1 MIVPLVKMT
10 FCGLLRDKAKILSDL
25 QTFGCLHII
34 PLREP
39 PESLRSIGPASD
51 SREALRFLQES
62 PQKLR
67 AYQDHKAFGPFNLET
82 QILELKARMQDL
94 QEERDLLL
102 GRLGE
107 LQPWG
112 DFAFPEPEDLGGLR
126 LWFYAVPYHLL
137 ANIPADLVYEV
148 VQRDN
153 RQAYIVVLAPQEPVG
168 MPVARVRTGKFS
180 PQEMR
185 QRLEELEIA
194 LEDAQLERTSLT
206 RWRVLLE
213 KSLARLEDETA
224 LTHAALVS
232 LTAEPL
238 FALQAWAPA
247 AQQADLLAYAQAK
260 GLVCEVAPPDPQE
273 TPPTL
278 LRNHPRV
285 ASGQDLVCF
294 YKTPGYW
301 DWDPSVVVLLSFSL
315 FFAMIMAD
323 AGYALLLAA
332 ILGLCWRRLGASET
346 GRWWRDFS
354 AILLSFAILY
364 GILVNSYFGLAFP
377 PGTWPA
383 ALQLL
388 DLHDFN
394 LMMGLSVGVGVAHLL
409 LAHACQVYI
418 RRGSQAMLAPLGWIG
433 IFLGAVGYFLAS
445 LGYGPVPQL
454 QTAGLALIFLGAL
467 GVLLFTKVQGTW
479 WQRLLGGLQGLA
491 GAVTGF
497 GDTLSYLRLFA
508 LGLASASLADNFNM
522 LAQNAKSAYPAL
534 GLLFAAL
541 IALLGHGINL
551 LLAIASGFIHGL
563 RLNFIEF
570 FNWSLGE
577 EGIPFQAFRRKEK
590 L

>member
-10 FCGLLRDKAKILSDL
+10 FCGLLRDKAKILTDL
-25 QTFGCLHII
+25 QNFGCLHII
-34 PLREP
+34 PLREL
-39 PESLRSIGPASD
+39 PEALRSVSPASD

-67 AYQDHKAFGPFNLET
+67 AYQDRKDFDPFQLET

-102 GRLGE
+102 GRLSE

-112 DFAFPEPEDLGGLR
+112 DFAFPDPEDFGGLR
-126 LWFYAVPYHLL
+126 LWFYAVPYRLL
-137 ANIPADLVYEV
+137 AHIPPDVVYEV

-153 RQAYIVVLAPQEPVG
+153 RQAYIVVLAAQEPAN
-168 MPVARVRTGKFS
+168 MPVARVRVGKLS
-180 PQEMR
+180 PHEMR
-185 QRLEELEIA
+185 RRLEEVEMA
-194 LEDAQLERTSLT
+194 LEDVQLERTSLT
-206 RWRVLLE
+206 RWRWLLE
-213 KSLARLEDETA
+213 QSLARLEDETA

-232 LTAEPL
+232 LTEEPL

-260 GLVCEVAPPDPQE
+260 GLVCEVVPPDPQE

-278 LRNHPRV
+278 LRNHPRI

-301 DWDPSVVVLLSFSL
+301 EWDPSAVVLISFSI

-332 ILGLCWRRLGASET
+332 VLGLSWRRLGASET
-346 GRWWRDFS
+346 GRWWRDFA
-354 AILLSFAILY
+354 AIVLSFSTLY
-364 GILVNSYFGLAFP
+364 GILVNSYFGLSFP

-383 ALQLL
+383 ALHLL

-394 LMMGLSVGVGVAHLL
+394 LMMGLSVSIGVTHLL
-409 LAHACQVYI
+409 LAHACQAYV
-418 RRGSQAMLAPLGWIG
+418 RRGSLVMLAPLGWIG
-433 IFLGAVGYFLAS
+433 IFLGAVGYFLGS
-445 LGYGPVPQL
+445 LGHGPEL
-454 QTAGLALIFLGAL
+454 LLTGGLAFMITGAL
-467 GVLLFTKVQGTW
+467 GVLFFTSGEGTL

-522 LAQNAKSAYPAL
+522 LAQNAKAAYPAL

-541 IALLGHGINL
+541 IAILGHGINL

-577 EGIPFQAFRRKEK
+577 EGIPFHAFRRKEK